1 MKNPRIILIC
11 CFLAL
16 MNSVALAH
24 QVAAKNY
31 KVGDVEKFSMEVNA
45 QTSFGEIIQKSKLIQ
60 KVVKVYE
67 NGDADIEA
75 SNVDGVVT
83 MGGQEMQT
91 PEMPAMTMRV
101 NKFGVPVQS
110 DASKKSLSIDPSQLG
125 ILGLDKVKDLVVGKE
140 IPIDEKSATGTV
152 KGKAKILEIDKD
164 VLKVATDVEVTSDKT
179 GTPMHLKTV
188 AQIDYAKSQINRVD
202 GEILSGLPEQ
212 GGVTI
217 DSLKFTMI
225 RIN

>member
-1 MKNPRIILIC
+1 M
-11 CFLAL
+11 F
-16 MNSVALAH
+16 
-24 QVAAKNY
+24 
-31 KVGDVEKFSMEVNA
+31 
-45 QTSFGEIIQKSKLIQ
+45 
-60 KVVKVYE
+60 
-67 NGDADIEA
+67 
-75 SNVDGVVT
+75 NVDAGREVRWRERLQS
-83 MGGQEMQT
+83 QEPATLNEWVSTFHEDVFRLMKHLTKNREVAEDLTQQT
-91 PEMPAMTMRV
+91 FVKAWRAIRTFDGRSSMRV

-110 DASKKSLSIDPSQLG
+110 GPSKKSLSIDPSQLG

-179 GTPMHLKTV
+179 GAPMHLKTV

>member
-1 MKNPRIILIC
+1 MKNPKIILIC
-11 CFLAL
+11 CLFAFVQSLAF
-16 MNSVALAH
+16 AH

-60 KVVKVYE
+60 KVLKVYD

-75 SNVDGVVT
+75 SNIDGVVSL
-83 MGGQEMQT
+83 GGQEMQS
-91 PEMPAMTMRV
+91 PEMPAVTMRV
-101 NKFGVPVQS
+101 NKFGIPVQS
-110 DASKKSLSIDPSQLG
+110 DAAKKSLSIDPSQLG

-140 IPIDEKSATGTV
+140 IPIDEKSANGTV

-164 VLKVATDVEVTSDKT
+164 TVKVATDVEVTSEKT
-179 GTPMHLKTV
+179 GGPMHIKTV
-188 AQIDYAKSQINRVD
+188 AQLDYAKSQINRID